1 MRKSTQYFLALVQQ
15 NVDRVF
21 SDALTMNLLQST
33 INAKLEHDVKNSEAY
48 VKLPR
53 QWQRFIDGYMCAAK
67 HYFEIAYVNGNEYK
81 SSKKRY
87 I

>member
-1 MRKSTQYFLALVQQ
+1 MRKATQHFLETVQKA
-15 NVDRVF
+15 VDQVF
-21 SDALTMNLLQST
+21 SDALIMNLLQST
-33 INAKLEHDVKNSEAY
+33 INAKLELGVRNSEAY